1 MIDLYF
7 SIYKLEMFFQNLS
20 KNDCIGNIFP
30 KLDFLKESIYTDIG
44 GGIMIQRPEYLEE
57 LKRWKDQDVIKVITG
72 VRRCGKSTLF
82 GLFID
87 YLKENNISEE
97 QIIHVNLEDAD
108 YNFKDYREL
117 YDYINK
123 QLDSK
128 KQYYVFLDEVQN
140 VLGFQKAVD
149 SLYIKKNVDVY
160 ITGSNAYLLSGE
172 LATLLSGRYIEI
184 KMLPLSFKE
193 YRTAFHD
200 KNDYQLFLDY
210 MKNGGMPGNI
220 NILQTHPN
228 DIDKY
233 LDGIF
238 STIVYKD
245 IMARN
250 NISEKM
256 VLEGILKFIFDSIGS
271 PISTKRISDTLTSKG
286 MPISNHTVENYI
298 TAFLESFLIY
308 KAERFDVKGKNLLVR
323 DYKYY
328 VVDTG
333 LRSYLLGK
341 KANSD
346 MGHILENIVYLELL
360 RRGYKVYVGKV
371 DDLEVDFVAE
381 NRDGLQYYQV
391 ALTVRDEKVLERELR
406 SLQKTGDH
414 YPKILLTFDM
424 DLEADYDGIKKINV
438 VDWLLENKE

>member
-1 MIDLYF
+1 MI
-7 SIYKLEMFFQNLS
+7 E
-20 KNDCIGNIFP
+20 
-30 KLDFLKESIYTDIG
+30 
-44 GGIMIQRPEYLEE
+44 RPEYLEE
-57 LKRWKDQDVIKVITG
+57 LKRWKDKDVIKVITG
-72 VRRCGKSTLF
+72 IRRCGKSTLF
-82 GLFID
+82 ELFIN
-87 YLKENNISEE
+87 YLKENGIKNN
-97 QIIHVNLEDAD
+97 QIIHINLEDAD
-108 YNFKDYREL
+108 YNFKDYKEL
-117 YDYINK
+117 YDYVTSKIDNK
-123 QLDSK
+123 NN
-128 KQYYVFLDEVQN
+128 YYVFLDEVQN
-140 VLGFQKAVD
+140 ISEFQKAVD

-193 YRTAFHD
+193 YVSSFEDNSNTY
-200 KNDYQLFLDY
+200 NLFLDY

-220 NILQTHPN
+220 NILKSNPN
-228 DIDKY
+228 DIDRY

-250 NISEKM
+250 NISDKLL
-256 VLEGILKFIFDSIGS
+256 LENILKYIFDSVGS
-271 PISTKRISDTLTSKG
+271 PISTKKISDTLTSKG
-286 MPISNHTVENYI
+286 ISTSNHTVDNYI
-298 TAFLESFLIY
+298 SAFLESYLIY

-328 VVDTG
+328 IVDTG

-341 KANSD
+341 KVGSD

-381 NRDGLQYYQV
+381 NRDGLKYYQV
-391 ALTVRDEKVLERELR
+391 ALTVRDEKVLERELK
-406 SLQKTGDH
+406 SLQKTGDY
-414 YPKILLTFDM
+414 YPKYLLTLDM
-424 DLEADYDGIKKINV
+424 DLEADYEGITKINII
-438 VDWLLENKE
+438 DWLLNKN

>member
-1 MIDLYF
+1 MI
-7 SIYKLEMFFQNLS
+7 ER
-20 KNDCIGNIFP
+20 
-30 KLDFLKESIYTDIG
+30 T
-44 GGIMIQRPEYLEE
+44 EYLEE
-57 LKRWKDQDVIKVITG
+57 LKRWKNKDLIKVITG
-72 VRRCGKSTLF
+72 IRRCGKSTLF
-82 GLFID
+82 QLFID
-87 YLKENNISEE
+87 YLKSTGINNE
-97 QIIHVNLEDAD
+97 QIISINLEDAD
-108 YNFKDYREL
+108 YNFEDYKQL
-117 YDYINK
+117 YDYIK
-123 QLDSK
+123 EKMDSK
-128 KQYYVFLDEVQN
+128 KTYYVFLDEVQN
-140 VLGFQKAVD
+140 VPMFQKAVD

-193 YRTAFHD
+193 YVSAFD
-200 KNDYQLFLDY
+200 DNNYPQLFLNY

-220 NILQTHPN
+220 SIIKSNPN
-228 DIDKY
+228 DLDKY

-250 NISEKM
+250 NINDKM
-256 VLEGILKFIFDSIGS
+256 LLESVLKFIFDSIGS
-271 PISTKRISDTLTSKG
+271 PISTKKISDTLTSKG
-286 MPISNHTVENYI
+286 MSTSNHTVEKYI
-298 TAFLESFLIY
+298 IAFIESFLIY
-308 KAERFDVKGKNLLVR
+308 KAERFDVKGKNLLAR

-328 VVDTG
+328 VVDQG

-341 KANSD
+341 KADND

-360 RRGYKVYVGKV
+360 RRGYRVYVGKV

-381 NRDGLQYYQV
+381 SRDGLKYFQV

-414 YPKILLTFDM
+414 YPKYLLTLDM
-424 DLEADYDGIKKINV
+424 DLESDYDGITKINV
-438 VDWLLENKE
+438 VDWLLQDNN

>member
-1 MIDLYF
+1 MI
-7 SIYKLEMFFQNLS
+7 ER
-20 KNDCIGNIFP
+20 
-30 KLDFLKESIYTDIG
+30 T
-44 GGIMIQRPEYLEE
+44 EYLEE
-57 LKRWKDQDVIKVITG
+57 LKRWKDKDLIKVITG
-72 VRRCGKSTLF
+72 IRRCGKSTLF
-82 GLFID
+82 QLFID
-87 YLKENNISEE
+87 YLKSTCISNE
-97 QIIHVNLEDAD
+97 QIISINLEDAD
-108 YNFKDYREL
+108 YNFEDYKQL
-117 YDYINK
+117 YDYIK
-123 QLDSK
+123 EKMDSK
-128 KQYYVFLDEVQN
+128 KKYYVFLDEVQN
-140 VLGFQKAVD
+140 VPMFQKAVD

-193 YRTAFHD
+193 YVSAFD
-200 KNDYQLFLDY
+200 DNNYQQLFLNY

-220 NILQTHPN
+220 SIIKSNPN
-228 DIDKY
+228 DLDKY

-250 NISEKM
+250 NINDKM
-256 VLEGILKFIFDSIGS
+256 LLESVLKFIFDSIGS
-271 PISTKRISDTLTSKG
+271 PISTKKISDTLTSKG
-286 MPISNHTVENYI
+286 MSTSNHTVEKYI
-298 TAFLESFLIY
+298 TAFVESFLIY
-308 KAERFDVKGKNLLVR
+308 KAERFDVKGKNLLAR

-328 VVDTG
+328 VVDQG

-341 KANSD
+341 KADSD

-360 RRGYKVYVGKV
+360 RRGYRVYVGKV

-381 NRDGLQYYQV
+381 SRDGLKYFQV

-414 YPKILLTFDM
+414 YPKYLLTLDM
-424 DLEADYDGIKKINV
+424 DLESDYDGITKINV
-438 VDWLLENKE
+438 VDWLLQDNN

>member
-1 MIDLYF
+1 MINR
-7 SIYKLEMFFQNLS
+7 E
-20 KNDCIGNIFP
+20 
-30 KLDFLKESIYTDIG
+30 
-44 GGIMIQRPEYLEE
+44 EYLNE
-57 LKRWKDQDVIKVITG
+57 LIRWKDKDLIKVVTG
-72 VRRCGKSTLF
+72 IRRCGKSTLF
-82 GLFID
+82 DLFID
-87 YLKENNISEE
+87 YLKMSGVKSN
-97 QIIHVNLEDAD
+97 QIIYINLEDAD
-108 YNFKDYREL
+108 YDFKNYKEL
-117 YDYINK
+117 YHFINEK
-123 QLDSK
+123 IISEDNF
-128 KQYYVFLDEVQN
+128 YVFLDEVQN
-140 VLGFQKAVD
+140 VPGFQRAID

-193 YRTAFHD
+193 YVSAFD
-200 KNDYQLFLDY
+200 NNNYQQLFLDY
-210 MKNGGMPGNI
+210 MRNGGMPGNI
-220 NILQTHPN
+220 NILKSNVN
-228 DIDKY
+228 DLDKY

-250 NISEKM
+250 NITDKLL
-256 VLEGILKFIFDSIGS
+256 LESVIKYIFDSIGS
-271 PISTKRISDTLTSKG
+271 PISIKKISDTLTSKG
-286 MPISNHTVENYI
+286 ISTSNHTVENYI
-298 TAFLESFLIY
+298 TALLESFLIY
-308 KAERFDVKGKNLLVR
+308 KVERFDVKGKNLLAR

-328 VVDTG
+328 VVDSG

-341 KANSD
+341 KADSD

-381 NRDGLQYYQV
+381 NRDGLRYYQV

-414 YPKILLTFDM
+414 YPKTLLTLDM
-424 DLEADYDGIKKINV
+424 DLETDYDGIRKVNV
-438 VDWLLENKE
+438 VDWLLSGE